1 MLAMLYRL
9 WPSCDAPQ
17 PWQGVVR
24 QLYGHVPG
32 KQLLW
37 TAAEGGR
44 WLSTQQCLFPDAACM
59 QQDTAEATT
68 RSSDSNQQQEVQVVQ
83 PGAGGGL
90 ALGDGSCSSGFGPLG
105 KALVQLGLPLAALPG
120 SVLAMMQ
127 KHLVRLFRA
136 TELGLCHLQCVDR
149 QHRCCHLCIML
160 PKAYPAHSLMTVT
173 SAIVHVDVICLTA

>member
-1 MLAMLYRL
+1 MRVVQCRL

-24 QLYGHVPG
+24 QLFGHVPG

-59 QQDTAEATT
+59 QQDTANATNT
-68 RSSDSNQQQEVQVVQ
+68 SSGDSNQKQQEQLVQLDT
-83 PGAGGGL
+83 GGG
-90 ALGDGSCSSGFGPLG
+90 AAPSNSSSSSGFGPLG
-105 KALVQLGLPLAALPG
+105 EALVQLGLPLAVLPG

-127 KHLVRLFRA
+127 KYLVRLSDPV
-136 TELGLCHLQCVDR
+136 TLMLCHLE
-149 QHRCCHLCIML
+149 CCSDAAPML
-160 PKAYPAHSLMTVT
+160 S
-173 SAIVHVDVICLTA
+173 IV